1 MNPKQKYADWEFQ
14 TYMGS
19 TLTYDKLCEPKTSD
33 NEKKEGDNI
42 TGNRLIN
49 KKNDNQQR
57 DFFVC

>member
-1 MNPKQKYADWEFQ
+1 
-14 TYMGS
+14 MGS